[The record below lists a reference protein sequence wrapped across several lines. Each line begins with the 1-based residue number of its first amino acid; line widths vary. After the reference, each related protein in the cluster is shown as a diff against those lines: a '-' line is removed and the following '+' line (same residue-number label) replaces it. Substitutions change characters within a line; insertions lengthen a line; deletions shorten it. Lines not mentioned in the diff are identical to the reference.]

1 MIYLL
6 ADTISGV
13 WEVKDLGQETCEVL
27 NQTDFFERLSTLKE
41 GVTIGASVDAEY
53 ASKIEKEYF
62 VSWLQ

>member
-6 ADTISGV
+6 ADTTSGV
-13 WEVKDLGQETCEVL
+13 WEVKDLEQETCEVL
-27 NQTDFFERLSTLKE
+27 NQTDFFERLSTLKA